1 MAETEAGMTGDVLGW
16 WGVPLA
22 VLAGAIRVS
31 TPFLFVS
38 LGECI
43 TEKSGRINLGL
54 EGTLVMGAMSGYAV
68 SYLTGSP
75 WLGVLAAG
83 CAGAV
88 FGILHAAICSLP
100 RVNDIAVGI
109 ALMLFGIGLAFFLGK
124 PFIQPQAPNLP
135 SIPFGNWSDNAQVRD
150 SLRINALFLIGVVL
164 APLLLWAFRNT
175 RWGLIV
181 RTVGDS
187 ADAALAL
194 GYAINRVRM
203 FSTAAGGFLAGV
215 GGSFLSLSY
224 PGSWS
229 EGLSSGQG
237 ITAVA
242 LVIFARWNPMLCF
255 WASLLFGGAAALGP
269 ALQSVGITS
278 GYYLFNAAP
287 YALTLLIMILTC
299 SRDRTLAGAPGE
311 LGVTR

>member
-1 MAETEAGMTGDVLGW
+1 MADAAIGL

-22 VLAGAIRVS
+22 VLGGAVRVS

-43 TEKSGRINLGL
+43 TERSGRINLGL
-54 EGTLVMGAMSGYAV
+54 EGTLVMGGMCAYGT

-83 CAGAV
+83 AVGALL
-88 FGILHAAICSLP
+88 GGLHAAICGLP

-109 ALMLFGIGLAFFLGK
+109 ALMLLGTGLAFYLGK
-124 PFIQPQAPNLP
+124 PLIEPSAPILP
-135 SIPFGNWSDNAQVRD
+135 SIDLGWWSDVPQVRAV
-150 SLRINALFLIGVVL
+150 LKINVLFIIGIAL
-164 APLLLWAFRNT
+164 APLLVWALRTT
-175 RWGLIV
+175 RWGLIL
-181 RTVGDS
+181 RTAGES
-187 ADAALAL
+187 ADAARAM
-194 GYAINRVRM
+194 GYSVNAIRLRATMV
-203 FSTAAGGFLAGV
+203 GGFLSGI
-215 GGSFLSLSY
+215 GGSFLSLVY
-224 PGSWS
+224 PGNWN

-242 LVIFARWNPMLCF
+242 LVIFARWNPMYCL

-269 ALQSVGITS
+269 ALQSVGVAQ

-287 YALTLLIMILTC
+287 YILTLLIMIITC
-299 SRDRTLAGAPGE
+299 SPKRTLVGAPAE
-311 LGVTR
+311 LSIIK